1 MSHRRYASRALPAF
15 FMLSPSRAKLPPM
28 TASQR
33 LDGKV
38 AIVTG
43 AAGGIGA
50 ATARLLLDLG
60 AKVMLTDRDEA
71 RLKETCATLSD
82 ENCAIAVADCSD
94 EAATKAAVAA
104 AVERFGPLNI
114 MIANA
119 GTEGVLGPID
129 QLSIA
134 DVEQVLR
141 VNVIGVWL
149 AIKHAV
155 PAMKAGGGGSI
166 VATASI
172 AGTIGFPGAA
182 PYVASKHAVCGLV
195 KTAAME
201 LAPSKI
207 RVNAVAPGP
216 IDNRMMQSLGDQLG
230 GGDAGAFRTFING
243 RVPMG
248 RYGTNEEIAQV
259 IAFLAGDAAIY
270 CNGAIYVADGGY
282 VAG

>member
-1 MSHRRYASRALPAF
+1 MRKTCVILGG
-15 FMLSPSRAKLPPM
+15 M
-28 TASQR
+28 TGSQR
-33 LDGKV
+33 LGGKV

-43 AAGGIGA
+43 AAGGIGG
-50 ATARLLLDLG
+50 ATARLFIKLG

-71 RLKETCATLSD
+71 ALKATCAELGD
-82 ENCAIAVADCSD
+82 ESCAMAVVDCTD
-94 EAATKAAVAA
+94 EAAVEAAVAA
-104 AVERFGPLNI
+104 TVERFGTLNI

-119 GTEGVLGPID
+119 GTEGRLGPID
-129 QLSIA
+129 QLSIE

-149 AIKHAV
+149 AIKYAV
-155 PAMKAGGGGSI
+155 PALKAAGGGSI

-182 PYVASKHAVCGLV
+182 PYVASKHAVIGLV

-201 LAPSKI
+201 LAASNI

-230 GGDAGAFRTFING
+230 QGHPDAFRTAIDS
-243 RVPMG
+243 RIPMG
-248 RYGTNEEIAQV
+248 RYGANEEIAQV
-259 IAFLAGDAAIY
+259 IAFLASDAAAY
-270 CNGAIYVADGGY
+270 CNGAVYVADGGY
-282 VAG
+282 IAG